1 MDPGPITRKAP
12 GRDSFEPS
20 SIRDDVARHSEL
32 KPPTVPINCRPPFR
46 DDSARLVSEIASPLL
61 ALNVASFWQG
71 GGNAGREGCDAPCA
85 RTVAI
90 EAGGGCSGARG
101 GAADRGCAVDRA
113 GDAVPPH
120 RRRLGLAAAGD
131 GDGRCSRR
139 SSVPARW
146 HEAGAPPPARA

>member
-1 MDPGPITRKAP
+1 MIPGESPHY
-12 GRDSFEPS
+12 F
-20 SIRDDVARHSEL
+20 RDDVARHSEL
-32 KPPTVPINCRPPFR
+32 KPPTVPINCCPPFR

-90 EAGGGCSGARG
+90 EAGGRCSGARG

-113 GDAVPPH
+113 GDAVSLH

-146 HEAGAPPPARA
+146 PEAGAPPPARA